1 MIFPIR
7 FNEKNRRKLI
17 FQQSSKKSI
26 NKFLKL
32 LVQCYSREF
41 VEKILVNKKLNT
53 TFDELHIIIT
63 FALIISISRYS
74 NITFK
79 KFHKD
84 SVIYSTWVRCNE
96 FIFLI
101 KVGI

>member
-32 LVQCYSREF
+32 LVQCYSCEF

-63 FALIISISRYS
+63 FALIISISRS
-74 NITFK
+74 HPLIS
-79 KFHKD
+79 D
-84 SVIYSTWVRCNE
+84 SLYEVFSILRFPLAVYP
-96 FIFLI
+96 
-101 KVGI
+101 